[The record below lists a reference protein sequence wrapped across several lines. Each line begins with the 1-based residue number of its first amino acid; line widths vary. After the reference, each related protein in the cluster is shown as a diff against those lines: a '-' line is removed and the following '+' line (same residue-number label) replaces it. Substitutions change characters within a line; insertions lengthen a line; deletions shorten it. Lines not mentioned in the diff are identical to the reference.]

1 MELRP
6 IVDGESSFPVNLS
19 PFVTGN
25 HFFQRASLIYLKE
38 PCEILKKEIGHFEI
52 FMFDIGGW
60 HGYFCVKD

>member
-1 MELRP
+1 M
-6 IVDGESSFPVNLS
+6 
-19 PFVTGN
+19 GN